1 MANVENNYYM
11 DLCLLNSLVEKSKMG
26 KARIAEKAKI
36 SRTTLDNALN
46 GADIKISTIE
56 SLSNVLGVS
65 PSVFFTASNAGGRL
79 SVHSS
84 EMLSGIASA
93 DNSKR
98 RISTD
103 SGTANAYGEVP
114 SVEMHTVPIVPAEI
128 AELPDTDVYEL
139 VKESRIGSAERLNP
153 IGRYIEIDMYW
164 RVRDDAMMPR
174 FMRDDILALAN
185 FPEGRVFPNGSPM
198 VVGTRSCG
206 FVFRR
211 VHDVGDALDCRVAN
225 ADSGYAATV
234 IPKSQVIRL
243 YRVVGMVR
251 TGF

>member
-1 MANVENNYYM
+1 METINDRMEMIVNKLFDGNKAAFAKAIAVEPTTMSSY
-11 DLCLLNSLVEKSKMG
+11 LGKQRRSKPSVDMV
-26 KARIAEKAKI
+26 AKI
-36 SRTTLDNALN
+36 VLR
-46 GADIKISTIE
+46 
-56 SLSNVLGVS
+56 LGVDARWLL
-65 PSVFFTASNAGGRL
+65 TGEEAGQSR
-79 SVHSS
+79 SS
-84 EMLSGIASA
+84 LDFSG
-93 DNSKR
+93 K
-98 RISTD
+98 
-103 SGTANAYGEVP
+103 SGG
-114 SVEMHTVPIVPAEI
+114 IVPKAGSGRTI
-128 AELPDTDVYEL
+128 SAVNDTVGSGAVFDAADDGTKVIIPRSVAELPDTDVYEL
-139 VKESRIGSAERLNP
+139 VKNGEIGDAERLNSFD
-153 IGRYIEIDMYW
+153 RFSRFDMYY

-225 ADSGYAATV
+225 ADSGYADTV

-251 TGF
+251 IGG

>member
-1 MANVENNYYM
+1 M
-11 DLCLLNSLVEKSKMG
+11 DLCLLNSLIEKSKMC

-46 GADIKISTIE
+46 GADMKISTIE

-65 PSVFFTASNAGGRL
+65 PSVFFDALNA

-84 EMLSGIASA
+84 GMPNGIISVDSNKCCISA
-93 DNSKR
+93 V
-98 RISTD
+98 
-103 SGTANAYGEVP
+103 SGTANAYDGVSSAEV
-114 SVEMHTVPIVPAEI
+114 HTVPIVPAEI
-128 AELPDTDVYEL
+128 ADLPDTDVYEL
-139 VKESRIGSAERLNP
+139 VKGNRLGSVERLNP
-153 IGRYIEIDMYW
+153 IGRYIKIDMYW

-174 FMRDDILALAN
+174 YMRDDILALAN

-225 ADSGYAATV
+225 ADSGYADTV

-251 TGF
+251 IGG

>member
-1 MANVENNYYM
+1 MANIENNYYM

-65 PSVFFTASNAGGRL
+65 PSVFFDASNAGDCPP
-79 SVHSS
+79 VHSS
-84 EMLSGIASA
+84 EMLSGIASV
-93 DNSKR
+93 DNNKC
-98 RISTD
+98 RISVV
-103 SGTANAYGEVP
+103 SGTANAYGGVSSAEV
-114 SVEMHTVPIVPAEI
+114 HTVPIVPAEI
-128 AELPDTDVYEL
+128 ADLPDTDVYEL
-139 VKESRIGSAERLNP
+139 VKGDRLGSVERLNP
-153 IGRYIEIDMYW
+153 IGRYIKIDMYW

-185 FPEGRVFPNGSPM
+185 FPEGIVFSNGSPM

-206 FVFRR
+206 FIFRH
-211 VHDVGDALDCRVAN
+211 VHDVGDALECRVAN
-225 ADSGYAATV
+225 ANSCYADTA

-243 YRVVGMVR
+243 YRVMGMVR